1 MFEFDFTLYYQ
12 FNKNIE
18 LMKTIFCYSRKIQR
32 FIYIY
37 IYSISIYSI
46 SKQTIVNNFNI
57 YYQLL
62 SKNIYT
68 NLGRNMDNLTN

>member
-37 IYSISIYSI
+37 IY
-46 SKQTIVNNFNI
+46 IVYLFIVLVNR
-57 YYQLL
+57 LL
-62 SKNIYT
+62 
-68 NLGRNMDNLTN
+68 